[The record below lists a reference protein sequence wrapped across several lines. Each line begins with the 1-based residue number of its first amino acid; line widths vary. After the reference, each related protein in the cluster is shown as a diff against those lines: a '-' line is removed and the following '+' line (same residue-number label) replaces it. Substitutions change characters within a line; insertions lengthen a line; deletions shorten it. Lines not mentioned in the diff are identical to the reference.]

1 MGSCLR
7 GARCAPTKTQ
17 SRVEISPVGAIL
29 TRQPPEPVRPAW
41 RRHCWRGHSRAST
54 GSSGSTH
61 CDAARASRRR
71 NTAAGRR
78 TEQACSAR
86 QRRVGGPERAC
97 GARQRRVGRP
107 ERKVCTRQR
116 WVDNPSA
123 PAARGGSATERACG
137 ARQRRV
143 GGAARARCRQA
154 AGRPGKGT
162 AYARHAS
169 RRRVPRVG
177 GGGAGAEAG
186 ESEAAAI
193 RRGPVGGPNALGV
206 PPRRAV
212 GGREA
217 HEGWVRRRRI
227 QSKKARFGLEARQLT
242 PTHALIKL
250 KSRTCRAW
258 DHTLKSGPPEI
269 FFL

>member
-1 MGSCLR
+1 MARDLGLLMGSCLR

-123 PAARGGSATERACG
+123 PAARGGSAT
-137 ARQRRV
+137 
-143 GGAARARCRQA
+143 RARLRRKTA
-154 AGRPGKGT
+154 AGRRGRASALPPGGGATREGHGVRPSRLT
-162 AYARHAS
+162 APRAKSRRRRRGRRGGRERSRSDQARPGRWSERAWRPAAPAGGGPAERRTRGGCVAAAFNRKRRALAWRPGNYARH
-169 RRRVPRVG
+169 V
-177 GGGAGAEAG
+177 
-186 ESEAAAI
+186 
-193 RRGPVGGPNALGV
+193 
-206 PPRRAV
+206 
-212 GGREA
+212 
-217 HEGWVRRRRI
+217 H
-227 QSKKARFGLEARQLT
+227 
-242 PTHALIKL
+242 
-250 KSRTCRAW
+250 
-258 DHTLKSGPPEI
+258 
-269 FFL
+269 

>member
-1 MGSCLR
+1 MARDLGLLMGSCLR

-17 SRVEISPVGAIL
+17 GRVEISPVGAIL

-107 ERKVCTRQR
+107 ERKVCSRQR

-123 PAARGGSATERACG
+123 PAARGGSAT
-137 ARQRRV
+137 
-143 GGAARARCRQA
+143 RARLRRKTA
-154 AGRPGKGT
+154 AGRRGRASALPPGGGATREGHGVRPSRLT
-162 AYARHAS
+162 APRAKSRVYYTRRRRRGRRRHEPRRPRRRARASPQRSDARPGRYVVRTRLALAS
-169 RRRVPRVG
+169 RRAGRW
-177 GGGAGAEAG
+177 GAE
-186 ESEAAAI
+186 
-193 RRGPVGGPNALGV
+193 RRT
-206 PPRRAV
+206 
-212 GGREA
+212 
-217 HEGWVRRRRI
+217 
-227 QSKKARFGLEARQLT
+227 RQ
-242 PTHALIKL
+242 
-250 KSRTCRAW
+250 
-258 DHTLKSGPPEI
+258 
-269 FFL
+269 

>member
-1 MGSCLR
+1 MAPALLA
-7 GARCAPTKTQ
+7 GA
-17 SRVEISPVGAIL
+17 
-29 TRQPPEPVRPAW
+29 QPSQHWQQWQLA
-41 RRHCWRGHSRAST
+41 C
-54 GSSGSTH
+54 TH

-107 ERKVCTRQR
+107 ERKVCTRQQ
-116 WVDNPSA
+116 WVGNPSA
-123 PAARGGSATERACG
+123 PAAQDSGGSAGPREPA
-137 ARQRRV
+137 
-143 GGAARARCRQA
+143 AARRWVGPGRARRTPVTPH
-154 AGRPGKGT
+154 GVT
-162 AYARHAS
+162 APRANS
-169 RRRVPRVG
+169 RRRRR
-177 GGGAGAEAG
+177 AGAEAG
-186 ESEAAAI
+186 ESESAAL

-242 PTHALIKL
+242 ATHAL
-250 KSRTCRAW
+250 KSRRAW
-258 DHTLKSGPPEI
+258 DHTLKSGPPE
-269 FFL
+269 FFFSTPPGPHKLNQETWRMHARPGLSHAGRALFGRPRSKRAF